1 MFKGLQQPSSMDYH
15 SSLAGVQDDENH
27 DDPEDQSKELRQFNI
42 YKMHSNFNL
51 EF

>member
-1 MFKGLQQPSSMDYH
+1 MANMFFASNTLYM
-15 SSLAGVQDDENH
+15 LAADNLIYRGQESADW
-27 DDPEDQSKELRQFNI
+27 SKELQKFNI